1 MLGYVV
7 HGQQEEADGSG
18 LNQRLRGNLMPAY
31 NSFEG
36 THKEDRAKL
45 FGEMGQEIQQ
55 GQQAWEVSTPT
66 VGVANTPG
74 S

>member
-1 MLGYVV
+1 MLGHVV
-7 HGQQEEADGSG
+7 HGLQEEADGSG

-31 NSFEG
+31 NYFEG
-36 THKEDRAKL
+36 PHKEDRAKF
-45 FGEMGQEIQQ
+45 FGVKGQEIQQ

-66 VGVANTPG
+66 VGVTNTPG